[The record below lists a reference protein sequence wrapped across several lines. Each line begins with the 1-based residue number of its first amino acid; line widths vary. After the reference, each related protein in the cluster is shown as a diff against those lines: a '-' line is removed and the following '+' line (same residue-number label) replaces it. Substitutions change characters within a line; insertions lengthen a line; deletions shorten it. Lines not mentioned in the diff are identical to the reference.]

1 MEEYIDK
8 EYISLE
14 NNTAQLYFILRIAD
28 LIESK
33 NFVEDSF
40 FCEAV
45 WFTVEHCVRNEWSSI
60 HWTM

>member
-45 WFTVEHCVRNEWSSI
+45 WFTVEHCVRNE
-60 HWTM
+60 